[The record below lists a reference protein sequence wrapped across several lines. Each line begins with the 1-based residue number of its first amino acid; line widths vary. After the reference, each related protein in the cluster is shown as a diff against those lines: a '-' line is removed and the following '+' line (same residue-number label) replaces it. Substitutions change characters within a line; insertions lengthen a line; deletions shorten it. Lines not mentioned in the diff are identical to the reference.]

1 MLVGYQPKM
10 SLCVPVSVK
19 GCGLYSD
26 GKVPVSA
33 KIEMTLRNLSSEQ
46 PRFMHFLNDFL
57 NNVEY
62 LTVYFII
69 QLDSSLIHP
78 NH

>member
-1 MLVGYQPKM
+1 MWFISG
-10 SLCVPVSVK
+10 
-19 GCGLYSD
+19 
-26 GKVPVSA
+26 GKVPVSD

-57 NNVEY
+57 NKVEY

-69 QLDSSLIHP
+69 QQDSSLIHP